1 MMNQSGFWWILIA
14 GAIYGAIHSLTASV
28 RLKQLAAKHFGDP
41 GRRYYRLVYVIISL
55 ITTPL
60 YMSLILIL
68 PDTRLYRIPPPWVY
82 LTLVIQLIA
91 LVGMALSFRGT
102 GAISFLGLDSLFV
115 KNALPTKSSL
125 MTGGFYKYSRH
136 PIYFFSLVLL
146 WLLPWMSWNLLSFA
160 IGVTLYTL
168 IGSRFEERK
177 LVGEFGQTYIDY
189 RKVTPWIIP
198 IKFK

>member
-14 GAIYGAIHSLTASV
+14 GAVYGAIHSLTASIQ
-28 RLKQLAAKHFGDP
+28 LKQAAAKRFGEP
-41 GRRYYRLVYVIISL
+41 GRRYYRLAYVVFSL

-60 YMSLILIL
+60 YMALILLL
-68 PDTRLYRIPPPWVY
+68 PDAQLYRIPAPWIY
-82 LTLVIQLIA
+82 LTLVIQFMALI
-91 LVGMALSFRGT
+91 GMALSFRGT
-102 GAISFLGLDSLFV
+102 GAISFLGLDSLFG
-115 KNALPTKSSL
+115 KTTLPARNTL

-136 PIYFFSLVLL
+136 PIYFFSLVFL
-146 WLLPWMSWNLLSFA
+146 WLLPWMSWNLLAFA
-160 IGVTLYTL
+160 IGITLYTL

-198 IKFK
+198 IKLK

>member
-14 GAIYGAIHSLTASV
+14 GAVYGAIHSLTASV

-41 GRRYYRLVYVIISL
+41 GRRYYRLAYVIISL

-60 YMSLILIL
+60 YMSLILLL
-68 PDTRLYRIPPPWVY
+68 PDARLYRIPTPWIY
-82 LTLVIQLIA
+82 LTLVIQLMA

-102 GAISFLGLDSLFV
+102 GAISFLGLESLLI
-115 KNALPTKSSL
+115 KTSEPARNSL

-136 PIYFFSLVLL
+136 PIYFFSLVFL
-146 WLLPWMSWNLLSFA
+146 WLLPWMSWNLLAFA

-168 IGSRFEERK
+168 IGSRFEEHK

>member
-1 MMNQSGFWWILIA
+1 MNQSGFWWILIA
-14 GAIYGAIHSLTASV
+14 GAVYGVIHSLTASLW
-28 RLKQLAAKHFGDP
+28 LKQFATRVFGEN
-41 GRRYYRLVYVIISL
+41 GCRYYRLTYVVISL

-60 YMSLILIL
+60 YAALVLLL
-68 PDTRLYRIPPPWVY
+68 PDARLYIIPQPWIF
-82 LTLVIQLIA
+82 LTGFIQLLA
-91 LVGMALSFRGT
+91 LAGLLLSFKGT
-102 GAISFLGLDSLFV
+102 GVVGFLGLDSLLS
-115 KNALPTKSSL
+115 KPSAPTKNPL
-125 MTGGFYKYSRH
+125 MTGGLYQYSRH
-136 PIYFFSLVLL
+136 PVYFFSLIVL
-146 WLLPWMSWNLLSFA
+146 WLLPLMSWNILALA